1 MGRFVIFSLIFF
13 TLSSAEAALYK
24 GQKEY
29 IKRCSKCHSSGH
41 EFISKK
47 SSLEW
52 QEYMKESA
60 AKLTS
65 VHLQIGDEKI
75 RNSYDYFKDGSIEKN
90 STHLLEFLM
99 EYAKDSGRVPACN

>member
-1 MGRFVIFSLIFF
+1 
-13 TLSSAEAALYK
+13 
-24 GQKEY
+24 
-29 IKRCSKCHSSGH
+29 
-41 EFISKK
+41 
-47 SSLEW
+47 
-52 QEYMKESA
+52 MKESA